1 MSLAQ
6 HLMHN
11 ININMFNINTIT
23 VQRNVLVFTVLLLQL
38 VNCISINYN
47 L

>member
-1 MSLAQ
+1 MSLTQ
-6 HLMHN
+6 HLMRN